1 LATSAKNLLHN
12 RHSHSL
18 QISKGNAMK

>member
-12 RHSHSL
+12 RHCHSL
-18 QISKGNAMK
+18 QISKGNTMK